1 MDYNYNKEENCYVL
15 LGTYDNFGERCDI
28 EYIFR
33 YEGDVLKI
41 DEIKYQYTIFFQ
53 LYHKKFTFFGY
64 NKVSNSSD
72 KNVKRVV

>member
-41 DEIKYQYTIFFQ
+41 DEIKY
-53 LYHKKFTFFGY
+53 
-64 NKVSNSSD
+64 
-72 KNVKRVV
+72 